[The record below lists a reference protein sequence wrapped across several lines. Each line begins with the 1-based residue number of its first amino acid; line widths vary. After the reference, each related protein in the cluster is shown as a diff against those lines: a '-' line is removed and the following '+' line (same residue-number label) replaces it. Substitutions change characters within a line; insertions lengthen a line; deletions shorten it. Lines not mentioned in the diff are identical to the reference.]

1 MNVRVLDIVE
11 EDGKNEWL
19 AGEEVDAEDENWWK
33 TMKERLNEKIGE
45 KIRENSERNLWN
57 LWKKSVK
64 SVKKIEHHFEPLV
77 TLKASRYQRRARN
90 DLVDV

>member
-45 KIRENSERNLWN
+45 KIRENSERNW
-57 LWKKSVK
+57 WIK
-64 SVKKIEHHFEPLV
+64 SVKKNHFEPLV